1 MRRAIE
7 KSPNG
12 QLSLSRFRT
21 ILDKLHLKYKIIVF
35 SEDLE
40 NNNPEMDS
48 KIERINKGIVE
59 SVPENMSD
67 NEEEGEDNE

>member
-1 MRRAIE
+1 M
-7 KSPNG
+7 
-12 QLSLSRFRT
+12 
-21 ILDKLHLKYKIIVF
+21 KYKIIVF

-59 SVPENMSD
+59 SVPENMAD
-67 NEEEGEDNE
+67 EEGEDNE